1 MTEGQEGR
9 PAFTRESRVLRL
21 PGAVSLEDLSPE
33 WAWGGSTGAGVRVA
47 VIDSGIDAAH
57 PALDGCVDVDGGL
70 AVTVN
75 AEGEAVDHA
84 GPHDDS
90 FGHGTAVAG
99 IIHSLAP
106 DARITSVKVLGAGL
120 GGKAVGFLRGLGW
133 AVEQRFDVINL
144 SLGTNRREWALPFY
158 EICDEAYFRNC
169 FVVTAANNAPQASFP
184 SLFGSVTSVA
194 CNLATDP
201 FRFHWNPDPPTEFLA
216 PGIDVDLAWVG
227 GGRVKATGNSFAAPH
242 IAGVAALIRSKHQE
256 LRPFQV
262 KTVLWATAA
271 NVREARQPVPIA
283 GRLSRV
289 SRVTRMKAGPRATS
303 ALRRA
308 GEHEGDTAGDARTS
322 D

>member
-1 MTEGQEGR
+1 MTEGQEAR
-9 PAFTRESRVLRL
+9 PAYTRESRVLRL
-21 PGAVSLEDLSPE
+21 PGVASLEDLSAD
-33 WAWGGSTGAGVRVA
+33 WAWGGATGAGVRVA
-47 VIDSGIDAAH
+47 VIDSGIQADH
-57 PALDGCVDVDGGL
+57 PALEGCVDVDGGL
-70 AVTVN
+70 AVTVGDD
-75 AEGEAVDHA
+75 GEAVDHP

-106 DARITSVKVLGAGL
+106 MARITSVKVLGAGL

-158 EICDEAYFRNC
+158 EICDQAYFRNC
-169 FVVTAANNAPQASFP
+169 FVVTAANNAPQPSFP
-184 SLFGSVTSVA
+184 SLYGSVTSVA

-201 FRFHWNPDPPTEFLA
+201 FRFHWNPEPPTEFLA
-216 PGIDVDLAWVG
+216 PGIDIDLAWVG
-227 GGRVKATGNSFAAPH
+227 SGRIRATGNSFAAPH
-242 IAGVAALIRSKHQE
+242 LAGIAALIRSKHPE

-271 NVREARQPVPIA
+271 NVREARGAVPVA

-289 SRVTRMKAGPRATS
+289 TRVTTTARATS
-303 ALRRA
+303 ALRSVRQ
-308 GEHEGDTAGDARTS
+308 EGR
-322 D
+322 